1 MAATKKNVTVNKEE
15 PKSAVKATV
24 KTPVKAEAPKAEAPK
39 AEAAKTEAPKAEAVK
54 AEAPKSE
61 EVKAEVKPTAEK
73 KPAAKTAAKKPAA
86 KKASEKKPA
95 EKRPVG
101 RPAGSKAAS
110 KKEVKS
116 EITLQFSGKS
126 FSQEELIKI
135 AKDVWQYD
143 LQQKAEDLTSV
154 ELYVKPEENVAYYVM
169 NKEFTGSFYL

>member
-1 MAATKKNVTVNKEE
+1 MAATKKNVTVNKED

-24 KTPVKAEAPKAEAPK
+24 KAEASKAEEVKA
-39 AEAAKTEAPKAEAVK
+39 EAPKAEAVK
-54 AEAPKSE
+54 AEAPKAE
-61 EVKAEVKPTAEK
+61 AVKAEVKPAAEK
-73 KPAAKTAAKKPAA
+73 KPAVKAVAKKPVA

-95 EKRPVG
+95 EKRSVG
-101 RPAGSKAAS
+101 RPAGSKNVP

-126 FSQEELIKI
+126 FTQEELIKI

>member
-15 PKSAVKATV
+15 PKPVAKAVVKAAAPKVEAPKVEEV
-24 KTPVKAEAPKAEAPK
+24 KVEAPKA
-39 AEAAKTEAPKAEAVK
+39 
-54 AEAPKSE
+54 E
-61 EVKAEVKPTAEK
+61 EVKAEVKPAAEK
-73 KPAAKTAAKKPAA
+73 KTVAKTE
-86 KKASEKKPA
+86 KKAAEKKPA

-101 RPAGSKAAS
+101 RPATKTAAS

-143 LQQKAEDLTSV
+143 LQQKAADLTSI

>member
-1 MAATKKNVTVNKEE
+1 MAATKKNVTVNKED
-15 PKSAVKATV
+15 PKSAAKATV
-24 KTPVKAEAPKAEAPK
+24 KAPVKAEAPKAEVAR
-39 AEAAKTEAPKAEAVK
+39 TEAPKAEAVK
-54 AEAPKSE
+54 AE
-61 EVKAEVKPTAEK
+61 VKPAAEK
-73 KPAAKTAAKKPAA
+73 KSAAKTAEKKPAA
-86 KKASEKKPA
+86 KKASEKKSA

-110 KKEVKS
+110 RKEVKS

-126 FSQEELIKI
+126 FTQEDLIRI

-143 LQQKAEDLTSV
+143 LQQKTEDLTSV